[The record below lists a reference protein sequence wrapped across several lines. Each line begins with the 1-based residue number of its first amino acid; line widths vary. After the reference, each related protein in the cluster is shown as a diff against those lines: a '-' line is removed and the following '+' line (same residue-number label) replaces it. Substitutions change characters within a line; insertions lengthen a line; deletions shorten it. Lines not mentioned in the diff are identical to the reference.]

1 MKLSVRLWLL
11 GAVVPF
17 AGTTAALVVAGQVFR
32 ADLEHGVDEGLLSQA
47 AVEAVSLFDGP
58 GNKPHLHLATSPLG
72 ERVRHI
78 APAAAIYGPTGQLL
92 ARHPPD
98 VAPRWTDASLRLDGL
113 GPEPRL
119 ETRTLPGGARLR
131 VLTALV
137 RDPTTGI
144 PHGLQLAA
152 SFAPVDATIR
162 SYYRIA
168 VGMALGLGAA
178 LFLLQSYLAHR
189 LRRRVETL
197 TGHMRALREGN
208 LDAVAPPADGG
219 DEIAEL
225 ARVVAAATGKL
236 RAARAAQDRLVADAA
251 HELRTPLTL
260 MRTSIDVA
268 LRRRRD
274 APELVASLEETR
286 REVERLAA
294 LSARLLDLA
303 TAGRGAWDRAP
314 GDLARVA
321 CDAAEAA
328 RGAAEERAVLVTV
341 DAAGPVPATFDAHG
355 VRQAIDNLV
364 ANAIRFSP
372 RGGEVRVRVDRAGE
386 VARIAVED
394 GGPGIA
400 PADRERVFEPF
411 EREKATGGAGLGLAI
426 VREIAR
432 GHGGRVF
439 VDDVA
444 NGARVVLELPVGPAD
459 APGRATG

>member
-1 MKLSVRLWLL
+1 M
-11 GAVVPF
+11 
-17 AGTTAALVVAGQVFR
+17 AA
-32 ADLEHGVDEGLLSQA
+32 
-47 AVEAVSLFDGP
+47 
-58 GNKPHLHLATSPLG
+58 
-72 ERVRHI
+72 
-78 APAAAIYGPTGQLL
+78 
-92 ARHPPD
+92 
-98 VAPRWTDASLRLDGL
+98 
-113 GPEPRL
+113 
-119 ETRTLPGGARLR
+119 
-131 VLTALV
+131 
-137 RDPTTGI
+137 
-144 PHGLQLAA
+144 
-152 SFAPVDATIR
+152 
-162 SYYRIA
+162 
-168 VGMALGLGAA
+168 GLGAA

-208 LDAVAPPADGG
+208 LDAVAPPADGE

-225 ARVVAAATGKL
+225 ARVVAGATEKL

-294 LSARLLDLA
+294 LAARLLDLA

-321 CDAAEAA
+321 SDAAESA

-372 RGGEVRVRVDRAGE
+372 RGGEVKVRVERAGE

-411 EREKATGGAGLGLAI
+411 EREKASGGAGLGLAI

-432 GHGGRVF
+432 GHGGRAY
-439 VDDVA
+439 VDGSA
-444 NGARVVLELPVGPAD
+444 RGARVVLELPVAAADPARV
-459 APGRATG
+459 AG

>member
-17 AGTTAALVVAGQVFR
+17 AGTTAALVVAGHVFR
-32 ADLEHGVDEGLLSQA
+32 ADLEHDVDEGLLSQA

-92 ARHPPD
+92 ARFPPD
-98 VAPRWTDASLRLDGL
+98 VAPLWTDAALRVDGL

-119 ETRTLPGGARLR
+119 ETRTLASGARLR

-137 RDPTTGI
+137 RDPNTGI

-152 SFAPVDATIR
+152 SFAPVDATIA

-168 VGMALGLGAA
+168 VGMAAGLGAA

-208 LDAVAPPADGG
+208 LDAVAPPADGE

-225 ARVVAAATGKL
+225 ARVVAGATEKL

-294 LSARLLDLA
+294 LAARLLDLA

-314 GDLARVA
+314 GYLARVA
-321 CDAAEAA
+321 SDAAESA

-372 RGGEVRVRVDRAGE
+372 RGGEVKVRVERAGE

-411 EREKATGGAGLGLAI
+411 EREKASGGAGLGLAI

-432 GHGGRVF
+432 GHGGRAY
-439 VDDVA
+439 VDGSA
-444 NGARVVLELPVGPAD
+444 RGARVVLELPVAAADPARV
-459 APGRATG
+459 AG